1 MKIQAVLP
9 EAAVATVVER
19 LMLVG
24 IDHIVVS
31 AVRESTGARETRQFR
46 GVRYSEELV
55 ERCAIECWPDDEHAE
70 AAGRAI
76 QQAVER
82 AASSAVVYVT
92 LTEELA

>member
-9 EAAVATVVER
+9 EAAVAAVVER
-19 LMLVG
+19 LILVG
-24 IDHIVVS
+24 VDDIVVS
-31 AVRESTGARETRQFR
+31 AVRESTGAKETRQFR

-76 QQAVER
+76 QQALEKS
-82 AASSAVVYVT
+82 ASSAMLYVSP
-92 LTEELA
+92 TEEPS